1 MGRSRPPIMAIPTS
15 AGLRVGLPGC
25 LLSAA
30 IPLALLAAVVAPSA
44 APSLAQGVT
53 PNQPLAI
60 ESAPGLS
67 PPPYRLLVPRSE
79 AVLQPLRI
87 HPAQVAQKN
96 SLGCLS
102 AADALYGPDG
112 CPTQLC
118 GQKHGFQVPMPE
130 FVGP

>member
-15 AGLRVGLPGC
+15 AGLRAGLPGC

-67 PPPYRLLVPRSE
+67 PPPYRLLVPRFTFSELQLVHE
-79 AVLQPLRI
+79 AV
-87 HPAQVAQKN
+87 A
-96 SLGCLS
+96 G
-102 AADALYGPDG
+102 D
-112 CPTQLC
+112 
-118 GQKHGFQVPMPE
+118 E
-130 FVGP
+130 FSRFAFRRAM